1 MRWTSRNQDK
11 NTKRQHTFLIIPSEF
26 LDKVIDHTVIGILT
40 SSGFD
45 LKDTL
50 LDHQKGDIKGTFSR
64 INDEYGAFTNNLFV
78 KTINNSSNSRLIY
91 DVRDIHTGNMYLH
104 LIEP

>member
-1 MRWTSRNQDK
+1 MLDFPDEDK
-11 NTKRQHTFLIIPSEF
+11 NTKRQHAFLVLASEF

-50 LDHQKGDIKGTFSR
+50 LDHQKGDIKGSFSKV
-64 INDEYGAFTNNLFV
+64 NDEYGAFTNNFFA
-78 KTINNSSNSRLIY
+78 KTINNSSSSRLIY
-91 DVRDIHTGNMYLH
+91 DVRDIHTRNMYLH